1 MSNITKDSTYNLIK
15 SALSATTLRQNVISN
30 NIANVNTADF
40 KASNVDFEETLK
52 NTLNGDNLSMKT
64 TNSKHIGINGTDIE
78 PEIVKEEGTKIK
90 SDGNNVDVEKE
101 MVNMAANQI
110 LYNALVQQASKKLS
124 SMSYV
129 ISGGK

>member
-30 NIANVNTADF
+30 NIANLNTADF
-40 KASNVDFEETLK
+40 KASTVNFEETLK
-52 NTLNGDNLSMKT
+52 NTLNGESISMKT
-64 TNSKHIGINGTDIE
+64 TNYKHIDINGTNIQA
-78 PEIVKEEGTKIK
+78 EIVEDEGTKIK
-90 SDGNNVDVEKE
+90 TDGNNVDVEKE

-124 SMSYV
+124 SISYV